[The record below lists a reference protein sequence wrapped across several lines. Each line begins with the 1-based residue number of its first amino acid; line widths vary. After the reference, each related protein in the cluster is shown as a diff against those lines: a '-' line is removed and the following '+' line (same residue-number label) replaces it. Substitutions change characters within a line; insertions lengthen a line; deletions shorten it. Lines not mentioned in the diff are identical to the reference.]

1 MNHPPLAL
9 PVRKSPLPDV
19 AIGAGAIAVLVFL
32 FLGGR
37 GTLSPW
43 LSGGLAASG
52 GLLMLAGALMWRTRA
67 HAWLAHAREV
77 QASANLAA
85 QENAEQLS
93 LAAEGASRQ
102 LGEVWGDLIEV
113 ARVETETSINELTNR
128 FAIIVSSLEQSIRV
142 ADDSMQGDAVA
153 AVEEHGRAELA
164 GLIAELRE
172 SCSRERVMRD
182 RVEALAARIE
192 QLREGADSVQAV
204 AKSATLL
211 SLNAAIEAAR
221 AGNSGS
227 GFSVVA
233 AEMQR
238 LSQASGE
245 LGVRM
250 AATSAE
256 TIASISEA
264 VEAVRDSVRASE
276 SAAAAAE
283 QRVASVLD
291 EYSGLTQRIAESG
304 ATLAREAHGVN
315 ESVSAAIVSL
325 QFQDRTSQILCH
337 VRDSVKRAPATVFA
351 PAAGAAVSTMDPA
364 HELDALS
371 SSYAT
376 EQERNVHAGR
386 KTESSSAGEITFF

>member
-1 MNHPPLAL
+1 MNPTLLPLPA
-9 PVRKSPLPDV
+9 RKSPLSDV
-19 AIGAGAIAVLVFL
+19 AVGAGLIAVFAFSL
-32 FLGGR
+32 LGAR
-37 GTLSPW
+37 GWLSPW
-43 LSGGLAASG
+43 LSAGLAACG
-52 GLLMLAGALMWRTRA
+52 GLLLFAGALAWRMRA
-67 HAWLAHAREV
+67 QAWLTHAKAAEID
-77 QASANLAA
+77 ASQAA
-85 QENAEQLS
+85 QVHAEQLS
-93 LAAEGASRQ
+93 QAAEGASRQ

-113 ARVETETSINELTNR
+113 ARAETEASITELTGR
-128 FAIIVSSLEQSIRV
+128 FGTIVSSLEQSIRV

-153 AVEEHGRAELA
+153 AVEAHGRSELA

-172 SCSRERVMRD
+172 SCTRERVMRD
-182 RVEALAARIE
+182 RVEALATRIE

-250 AATSAE
+250 AATSTE

-276 SAAAAAE
+276 AAAAAAE
-283 QRVASVLD
+283 HRVASVLD
-291 EYSGLTQRIAESG
+291 EYSGLTQRIADSG

-315 ESVSAAIVSL
+315 ESVAAAIVSL

-337 VRDSVKRAPATVFA
+337 VRDSVKRASATVFA
-351 PAAGAAVSTMDPA
+351 PAVGAGVSSMDPA
-364 HELDALS
+364 RELEALS
-371 SSYAT
+371 NSYAT

-386 KTESSSAGEITFF
+386 GAQSSSAGEITFF

>member
-1 MNHPPLAL
+1 MF
-9 PVRKSPLPDV
+9 VV
-19 AIGAGAIAVLVFL
+19 AFFA
-32 FLGGR
+32 GR
-37 GTLSPW
+37 GALSPW
-43 LSGGLAASG
+43 WFAGLA
-52 GLLMLAGALMWRTRA
+52 LLAVLLVLAGALGWRARA
-67 HAWLAHAREV
+67 RRWLA
-77 QASANLAA
+77 QAQAAEFAASEAA
-85 QENAEQLS
+85 QAHVEQLS
-93 LAAEGASRQ
+93 SAAEGASRQ
-102 LGEVWGDLIEV
+102 LGDVWGDLIEV
-113 ARVETETSINELTNR
+113 ARSETEASITELTSR
-128 FAIIVSSLEQSIRV
+128 FGAIVTSLEQSIRV

-153 AVEEHGRAELA
+153 AVEAHGRAELA

-172 SCSRERVMRD
+172 SCARERVMRD

-250 AATSAE
+250 AATSTE

-264 VEAVRDSVRASE
+264 VDAVRDSVRASE
-276 SAAAAAE
+276 TAAVAAE
-283 QRVASVLD
+283 QRVARVLD
-291 EYSGLTQRIAESG
+291 EYAGLTQRIADSG

-315 ESVSAAIVSL
+315 ASVAAAIVSL

-337 VRDSVKRAPATVFA
+337 VRDSVKRAPASVFA
-351 PAAGAAVSTMDPA
+351 QAGSMDPA
-364 HELDALS
+364 GELDALS

-386 KTESSSAGEITFF
+386 STESSSAGEITFF

>member
-1 MNHPPLAL
+1 MNHPSRL
-9 PVRKSPLPDV
+9 PAPRSFSLPDLLILVGLV
-19 AIGAGAIAVLVFL
+19 AALAMSILAGQ
-32 FLGGR
+32 GG
-37 GTLSPW
+37 LSPW
-43 LSGGLAASG
+43 MLAALG
-52 GLLMLAGALMWRTRA
+52 VVAPLLVTAGAVMWRMRA
-67 HAWLAHAREV
+67 RAWSDAAEAARQE
-77 QASANLAA
+77 AIEAA
-85 QENAEQLS
+85 QAQVAQLS
-93 LAAEGASRQ
+93 RDAEGASRQ
-102 LGEVWGDLIEV
+102 LGDVWGDLIEV
-113 ARVETETSINELTNR
+113 VRSETESSITDLTNR
-128 FAIIVSSLEQSIRV
+128 FGAIVGSLEQSIRV

-153 AVEEHGRAELA
+153 AVEAHGRAELA
-164 GLIAELRE
+164 SLIAELRE
-172 SCSRERVMRD
+172 SCERERVMRD

-250 AATSAE
+250 AATSTE

-264 VEAVRDSVRASE
+264 VDAVRDSVRASE
-276 SAAAAAE
+276 AAAVAAE

-291 EYSGLTQRIAESG
+291 EYAGLTQRIADSG

-315 ESVSAAIVSL
+315 ASVAAAIVSL
-325 QFQDRTSQILCH
+325 QFQDRTSQILSH
-337 VRDSVKRAPATVFA
+337 VRDSVKRAPVSVFA
-351 PAAGAAVSTMDPA
+351 AAQAIDPA
-364 HELDALS
+364 DELDALS
-371 SSYAT
+371 RSYAT

-386 KTESSSAGEITFF
+386 SADSTSAGEITFF